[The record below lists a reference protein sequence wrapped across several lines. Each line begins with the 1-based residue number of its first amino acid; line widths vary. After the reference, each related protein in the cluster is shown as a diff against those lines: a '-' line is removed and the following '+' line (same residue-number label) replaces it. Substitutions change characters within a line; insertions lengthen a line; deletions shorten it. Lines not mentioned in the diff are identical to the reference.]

1 DLRHHRQL
9 KSQAVVPLRSFD
21 PLLHLAPLRFGEKVS
36 TYFRTGHRQ
45 LKSQAVVPLRSFDPL
60 LHLAPLRF
68 GEKVSTYFRTGQ
80 MHEKKPGHFPAFS
93 CG

>member
-36 TYFRTGHRQ
+36 TYFRTGQ
-45 LKSQAVVPLRSFDPL
+45 PKQKSDTSFD
-60 LHLAPLRF
+60 
-68 GEKVSTYFRTGQ
+68 VSLFFFQ
-80 MHEKKPGHFPAFS
+80 A
-93 CG
+93 